1 MARAN
6 TWTNN
11 DGLVVGFG
19 ARDSKNDAGATVR
32 TQGNV
37 EVLQMILDYDN
48 LPAAAGTAPSSK
60 SIPVPANA
68 VIKSAHLHTT
78 SDWATADSATL
89 DIGFVNSAGTEID
102 QDGIDAAIADSALD
116 TGDTVVC
123 DGALVGADVGTSDAY
138 ISCEVNTGS
147 FTSGQSTLTIEY
159 IRNIPDTDPTD
170 PITSIVGSL

>member
-1 MARAN
+1 MARAS
-6 TWTNN
+6 TWTNA

-37 EVLQMILDYDN
+37 EIFQMVLDYDN

-60 SIPVPANA
+60 SIPIPAGS
-68 VIKSAHLHTT
+68 VIKSAHLQATA
-78 SDWATADSATL
+78 DWATADSATL
-89 DIGFVNSAGTEID
+89 DIGFVNAAGTEID
-102 QDGIDAAIADSALD
+102 QDGIDAAIADTALD

-123 DGALVGADVGTSDAY
+123 DGALIGNDVGSADAY
-138 ISCEVNTGS
+138 ISCEVDTGT
-147 FTSGQSTLTIEY
+147 FTSGSAVLTIEY
-159 IRNIPDTDPTD
+159 IKPMPDTDPTD

>member
-1 MARAN
+1 MARGN
-6 TWTNN
+6 TWTNS

-19 ARDSKNDAGATVR
+19 TRDSKNPNGATVR

-37 EVLQMILDYDN
+37 EVLQVILDYDN
-48 LPAAAGTAPSSK
+48 LPVTAGTAPSSK

-78 SDWATADSATL
+78 ADWATADSATL

-102 QDGIDAAIADSALD
+102 QDGIDAAIAASALD

-138 ISCEVNTGS
+138 LSCEVNTGS
-147 FTSGQSTLTIEY
+147 FTTGSSILTIEY
-159 IRNIPDTDPTD
+159 IKAMPDTDPTD

>member
-1 MARAN
+1 MSRGA
-6 TWTNN
+6 TWTNS

-19 ARDSKNDAGATVR
+19 TRDSKNNTGATVR

-37 EVLQMILDYDN
+37 EIMQVILDYDN

-68 VIKSAHLHTT
+68 VIKSAYLQTIT
-78 SDWATADSATL
+78 DWATADSATL

-102 QDGIDAAIADSALD
+102 QDGIDAAIAAAALD

-123 DGALVGADVGTSDAY
+123 DGALIGVDVGTSDAY
-138 ISCEVNTGS
+138 LSCEVNTGS
-147 FTSGQSTLTIEY
+147 FTTGQSQLTIEY
-159 IRNIPDTDPTD
+159 IKGPDSTTPAD